1 LFQQVSSTLLSKPT
15 YQALLNLLDNYK
27 RMTGEVEDVPSQE
40 VEEQDTFLQ
49 ETMNTELGIELYNFL
64 HSKGM

>member
-1 LFQQVSSTLLSKPT
+1 
-15 YQALLNLLDNYK
+15 
-27 RMTGEVEDVPSQE
+27 MTGEVEDVPSQE